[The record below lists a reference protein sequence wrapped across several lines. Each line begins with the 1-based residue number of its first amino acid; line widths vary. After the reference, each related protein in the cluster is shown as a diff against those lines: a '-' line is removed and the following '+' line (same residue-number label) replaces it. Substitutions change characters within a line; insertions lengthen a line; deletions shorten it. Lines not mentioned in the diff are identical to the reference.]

1 VVGGDTCGVVGW
13 EIGLV
18 GGLERVGFGF
28 GFGFGF
34 GGGCKEMDGMD
45 GMDGESIKDFVRMI

>member
-1 VVGGDTCGVVGW
+1 MGGWVVGGDTCGVLGW

-18 GGLERVGFGF
+18 GGLGRVGFV
-28 GFGFGF
+28 
-34 GGGCKEMDGMD
+34 GGGGVQGDGWDGMD

>member
-18 GGLERVGFGF
+18 GGLGRVGFW
-28 GFGFGF
+28 
-34 GGGCKEMDGMD
+34 GGGAWQGDGWD
-45 GMDGESIKDFVRMI
+45 GCRKYKGIC

>member
-1 VVGGDTCGVVGW
+1 MVGGDTCGVVGW

-18 GGLERVGFGF
+18 GGLERVGF